1 MRHRKKGKILDR
13 KVGPRKALL
22 RNLAVSL
29 ILYEKIQTTK
39 AKAKTIRPIVE
50 RLITKGKENTLSAR
64 RNLLKYLYKESAVK
78 KIMEDIGPRYKDRKG
93 GYTRILNLGRRAGDA
108 AEIVQIELV

>member
-22 RNLAVSL
+22 RNLAASL
-29 ILYEKIQTTK
+29 VLYEKIQTTK
-39 AKAKTIRPIVE
+39 AKAKALRPIAE
-50 RLITKGKENTLSAR
+50 RLISKGKVSTLSAR
-64 RNLLKYLYKESAVK
+64 RNLLKYLYQETAVK
-78 KIMEDIGPRYKDRKG
+78 KILEELGPRYKDRKG
-93 GYTRILNLGRRAGDA
+93 GYTRIVNVRRRQGDG

>member
-1 MRHRKKGKILDR
+1 MRHRKKGKVLDR
-13 KVGPRKALL
+13 KAGPRKALL

-39 AKAKTIRPIVE
+39 AKAKVLKPIVE
-50 RLITKGKENTLSAR
+50 RLITKGKVNTLAAR

-78 KIMEDIGPRYKDRKG
+78 KILEDIGPRYKDRKG

>member
-22 RNLAVSL
+22 RGLAVSL
-29 ILYEKIQTTK
+29 ILYEKMKTTK
-39 AKAKTIRPIVE
+39 AKAKTVKPIVE
-50 RLITKGKENTLSAR
+50 RLITRGKVNTLATR
-64 RNLLKYLYKESAVK
+64 RYLLKYLYKESAVR
-78 KIMEDIGPRYKDRKG
+78 KILEDIGPRYKDRKG
-93 GYTRILNLGRRAGDA
+93 GYTRILNIGRRQGDS

>member
-1 MRHRKKGKILDR
+1 MRHRKKGKVLDR

-29 ILYEKIQTTK
+29 FLYEKIQTTK
-39 AKAKTIRPIVE
+39 AKAKTLRPIAE
-50 RLITKGKENTLSAR
+50 KLITKGKANTLAER

-78 KIMEDIGPRYKDRKG
+78 KLMEDIGPRYKDRKG
-93 GYTRILNLGRRAGDA
+93 GYTRILKLGRRAGDA

>member
-29 ILYEKIQTTK
+29 VLYEKIQTTR
-39 AKAKTIRPIVE
+39 AKAKTLRPIVE
-50 RLITKGKENTLSAR
+50 KLITRGKINNLAAR
-64 RNLLKYLYKESAVK
+64 RYLLKYLYKESAAK
-78 KIMEDIGPRYKDRKG
+78 KVLEDLGPKYKERRG
-93 GYTRILNLGRRAGDA
+93 GYTRILNIGRRQGDG
-108 AEIVQIELV
+108 AEVVQIELV

>member
-13 KVGPRKALL
+13 KVGPRKAML

-29 ILYEKIQTTK
+29 FLYEKIKTTK
-39 AKAKTIRPIVE
+39 AKAKVLKSFAE
-50 RLITKGKENTLSAR
+50 KLITKGKKNDLTAR
-64 RNLLKYLYKESAVK
+64 RYLLKYLYKESAVK
-78 KIMEDIGPRYKDRKG
+78 KVLEDISPRYKDRKG
-93 GYTRILNLGRRAGDA
+93 GYTRILKIGRRQGDA

>member
-1 MRHRKKGKILDR
+1 MRHRKKGKTLDR

-39 AKAKTIRPIVE
+39 AKAKTIKPIVE
-50 RLITKGKENTLSAR
+50 RLITKGKVNTLVAR
-64 RNLLKYLYKESAVK
+64 RNLLKYLYKEAAVK
-78 KIMEDIGPRYKDRKG
+78 KILEDIGPRYKDRKG

>member
-1 MRHRKKGKILDR
+1 MRHRKKGKVLDR
-13 KVGPRKALL
+13 KAAPRKALF
-22 RNLAVSL
+22 RNLAASL

-39 AKAKTIRPIVE
+39 AKAKVLKPIVE
-50 RLITKGKENTLSAR
+50 RLITKGKANTLAAR
-64 RNLLKYLYKESAVK
+64 RNLLKYLYKEAAVK
-78 KIMEDIGPRYKDRKG
+78 KIMEDVGPRYKDRKG